1 MAKRL
6 FGVTLMLLCVAS
18 AVSAGEDEE
27 WLKKTRKALED
38 AFNAGDAKAAA
49 FYAPDAMLLPPNVD
63 FVQVLALAGI
73 VAAVSGVMLSSLT
86 TLAPTMGYDPMVK
99 AFIICVIAGLGN
111 VAGSCYAAFAQ
122 MIGADGIGICRMVP
136 YWLLGLAILFP
147 LCWLYGRFKHS
158 RSPGSLWRFL

>member
-49 FYAPDAMLLPPNVD
+49 AFYAPDAMLLPPNVD
-63 FVQVLALAGI
+63 FVQGRESIAEFIAEAIASVKGNLKFELQEVFVQGDLA
-73 VAAVSGVMLSSLT
+73 
-86 TLAPTMGYDPMVK
+86 Y
-99 AFIICVIAGLGN
+99 
-111 VAGSCYAAFAQ
+111 
-122 MIGADGIGICRMVP
+122 
-136 YWLLGLAILFP
+136 LLGTTKILSVDGEFVDRVKYVEIWKRREGQWE
-147 LCWLYGRFKHS
+147 LYRDIWRTLVEWLT
-158 RSPGSLWRFL
+158 